1 MLEIVVCDDDEDDLN
16 YTVNILHEI
25 FKNQNIGYNIRS
37 FLSAN
42 EMLDNIRRL
51 DIGVLDIS
59 MEELNGIKLGR
70 NLKEKF
76 PDVKLIYTT
85 SYEEYCMQA
94 INDAHAFS
102 FLCKPLN
109 NQEMEKQIIEVLSH
123 MPVTAIEKE
132 FYNVTNSKGKKYITI
147 KLKLHD
153 ILYFEYV
160 KRSRKVSI
168 VLADETYE
176 YECIFEK
183 LAEELQQY
191 DFAVNSRGNLVNL
204 RHIEKIKGFTIY
216 LDNGKELQIAQKRSV
231 DFKEKMNVFLQK
243 NS

>member
-1 MLEIVVCDDDEDDLN
+1 MLEIAVCDDDKDDLN

-25 FKNQNIGYNIRS
+25 FKRKNIGYNIRS

-42 EMLDNIRRL
+42 EMLDSIRRL

-76 PDVKLIYTT
+76 PDGKLIYIT

-94 INDAHAFS
+94 INDAHAFA
-102 FLCKPLN
+102 FLSKPLDN
-109 NQEMEKQIIEVLSH
+109 HKMEEQIMEVLSH
-123 MPVTAIEKE
+123 MPDTAIEKE
-132 FYNVTNSKGKKYITI
+132 FYNVTNSKGKRYMSV
-147 KLKLHD
+147 KLKLRD
-153 ILYFEYV
+153 ILYFEYI

-168 VLADETYE
+168 ALADETYE

>member
-1 MLEIVVCDDDEDDLN
+1 MLEIGVCDDNVDDLD
-16 YTVNILHEI
+16 YAVKILHKI
-25 FKNQNIGYNIRS
+25 FTSLNIGYNIRAFS
-37 FLSAN
+37 SAN
-42 EMLDNIRRL
+42 EMSENISKI
-51 DIGVLDIS
+51 DIGILDIS

-70 NLKEKF
+70 KIKGKF
-76 PDVKLIYTT
+76 PNVKLIYITN
-85 SYEEYCMQA
+85 YEEYCIQA

-102 FLCKPLN
+102 FLCKPLD
-109 NQEMEKQIIEVLSH
+109 NQEMEKQIMEVLSH
-123 MPVTAIEKE
+123 MPDTALEKE
-132 FYNVTNSKGKKYITI
+132 FYKVTDSKGKEYISI
-147 KLKLHD
+147 KLKLYD
-153 ILYFEYV
+153 ILYFEYI

-168 VLADETYE
+168 VLADEEYE

-183 LAEELQQY
+183 LVEDLQQY
-191 DFAVNSRGNLVNL
+191 DFVVNCRGNLVNL